1 MIKFMRENSSYII
14 DLLENLDKLKFD
26 EKADIAMHQKHVS
39 NDVFENYLGAVR
51 AFKKNIYTGRQ
62 QQKRQT

>member
-26 EKADIAMHQKHVS
+26 EKADIAMH
-39 NDVFENYLGAVR
+39 
-51 AFKKNIYTGRQ
+51 
-62 QQKRQT
+62 